1 MIPSLK
7 PGIMSSNRIRA
18 AGGGGDVTPNAVDW
32 TFYGGG
38 NPAVSAMLQ
47 ITGITVPITL
57 RVNYTADINAFDQR
71 YSVQSTA
78 SFGVGTPVND
88 NDTLTISNGQYL
100 GFSSQSSGGARST
113 FWTITNVSDG
123 NALIDTL
130 QTTAVV
136 GGGIVDEE

>member
-1 MIPSLK
+1 MIIPSQHA
-7 PGIMSSNRIRA
+7 SRVARAA
-18 AGGGGDVTPNAVDW
+18 AGGGGGGVTPNAVNW

-38 NPAVSAMLQ
+38 NPATSAMFQ

-57 RVNYTADINAFDQR
+57 RVNYTQDFGAFDQR

-78 SFGVGTPVND
+78 SFGVGTPVNN
-88 NDTLTISNGQYL
+88 NDTLVISNGQYL
-100 GFSSQSSGGARST
+100 GFQSQSMGGTKAT
-113 FWTITNVSDG
+113 YWTITNVSDG

-136 GGGIVDEE
+136 FAGEE

>member
-1 MIPSLK
+1 MYG
-7 PGIMSSNRIRA
+7 GIASKIGTLAKKGSA
-18 AGGGGDVTPNAVDW
+18 GDVTPNAVNW

-38 NPAVSAMLQ
+38 QPATSAMLQ

-57 RVNYTADINAFDQR
+57 RVSYTQDDGAYNQR

-78 SFGVGTPVND
+78 SFGAGTPVNN

-100 GFSSQSSGGARST
+100 GFQSWSLGGAKAT
-113 FWTITNVSDG
+113 YWTITNVSDG

-130 QTTAVV
+130 QTTAVIS
-136 GGGIVDEE
+136 IVDEE